1 MPANNALQITGT
13 DFDDIKSNLRG
24 FLSSQTKFTDYNFDD
39 STIGL
44 LIDLLSYN
52 TYYNSVY
59 LNQVANEMY
68 LDSALLR
75 NNVVSRAKA
84 IGYTPSSARGAQAK
98 IQLTMLPNDAPDNIT
113 IPKDTKFTT
122 SIDGRDFT
130 LVTVKG
136 TVVNAASS
144 YSANVGIVEG
154 FPLTHRFTVS
164 STNPVRYVVP
174 NRSVDSTSIGVSV
187 QASSSNTA
195 KDIFIQATNLTEVTK
210 TSKIW
215 YLQENEDQKF
225 EVTFGDGVLGKGLID
240 GNIVQLD
247 YRICHGTDVNGATT
261 FKGPSAIAGYSNF
274 RLVTTANTAGGANIE
289 SVTSI
294 KFNAPKFF
302 ETQNRAVTQDDY
314 KRIILAENPDLQ
326 AVRVW
331 GGEENDPPI
340 YGKVYIAAKP
350 TIGTQLSQARKD
362 QLRVFLEER
371 NVMSIDPEFVDA
383 SYLYMVPEIEIRYDP
398 EITVLTAGEVSNLVE
413 NSLRVFESQ
422 KLNNFNNN
430 LYKSQLGDKLCNADQ
445 SIVSCGIKL
454 RMQKRFQ
461 PSKTATITYRLPF
474 NNAIENDHVGHLGVL
489 DSSSFTYSGHIGTK
503 MESDGHGNVRFYYVT
518 ADGLKVI
525 TNNAAGTIE
534 YGTGLITLN
543 SVLIS
548 DFSGADVKVTVKVS
562 AHDVFTRRNQIPL
575 FADASITVYN
585 DRTSDIESTVLN
597 VTTTGTSTQINE
609 SGITSVTF

>member
-13 DFDDIKSNLRG
+13 DFDDIKSNLRS

-52 TYYNSVY
+52 TYYNAVY

-84 IGYTPSSARGAQAK
+84 IGYTPTSSRGASAK
-98 IQLTMLPNDAPDNIT
+98 VQLTMLPDDAPDNIT
-113 IPKDTKFTT
+113 IPKDTQFTST
-122 SIDGRDFT
+122 VDGRDFT
-130 LVTVKG
+130 FVTTQG
-136 TVVNAASS
+136 TVVNAVAS
-144 YSANVGIVEG
+144 YSANVDIVEG

-164 STNPVRYVVP
+164 STNPVRYVIP
-174 NRSVDSTSIGVSV
+174 NRSVDTTSIGVSV

-195 KDIFIQATNLTEVTK
+195 KDIFTQATNLKEVK
-210 TSKIW
+210 NTSNVW
-215 YLQENEDQKF
+215 YLQENEDQRF
-225 EVTFGDGVLGKGLID
+225 EVTFGDGVLGSKLID

-247 YRICHGTDVNGATT
+247 YRICHGTDVNGVTT

-274 RLVTTANTAGGANIE
+274 RVVTTANSAGGANIE
-289 SVTSI
+289 SVSSI

-302 ETQNRAVTQDDY
+302 ETQNRAVTEEDY

-350 TIGTQLSQARKD
+350 EIGTQLSQARKD
-362 QLRVFLEER
+362 RLRTFLEER

-413 NSLRVFESQ
+413 NQLRLFEAQ

-430 LYKSQLGDKLCNADQ
+430 LYKSQLGEKLCGADQ
-445 SIVSCGIKL
+445 SIISCGIKL
-454 RMQKRFQ
+454 KMQKRFQ
-461 PSKTATITYRLPF
+461 PSATNTITYRLPF
-474 NNAIENDHVGHLGVL
+474 NNAITHPHEGHLGVL
-489 DSSSFTYSGHIGTK
+489 DSSSFTFGGIVGHK
-503 MESDGHGNVRFYYVT
+503 MESDGYGNVRFFYVT
-518 ADGLKVI
+518 ADGRKVI
-525 TNNAAGTIE
+525 TNAKAGTIE
-534 YGTGLITLN
+534 YGTGLIVLD
-543 SVLIS
+543 SVLITA
-548 DFSGADVKVTVKVS
+548 FSGQDLKVTAQVS
-562 AHDVFTRRNQIPL
+562 AHDVFTKRNQIPL
-575 FADASITVYN
+575 FADATITVFN
-585 DRTSDIESTVLN
+585 DRTSDIESTVHN
-597 VTTTGTSTQINE
+597 ITTTGTSTQINE
-609 SGITSVTF
+609 SGIQSVTF